1 MVHQSSSWP
10 SARKSLHQPLW
21 HQSQAEVEGY
31 RYLPAVTW
39 IGPGSHR
46 YFHILG
52 MDASFVQE
60 SWRSIVQSDWGNKIP
75 KVLKISGKSRNSQS
89 QGATLWLLM
98 WNMCQNQVL
107 SALSPAD
114 KWDSGGSTT
123 PLTVVKIRIKTKQKK
138 TPSHYIHLSVQNGKQ
153 PQSSVQPK
161 RWKMQLSW
169 PWVVGFF
176 HPFAVLSWGGIFVIP
191 AGEVSWARS
200 CGCCREQ
207 QSQTHHWCSST
218 KAPSLTEGT
227 NLALCILNKLLTLL
241 SMKKWLLKSLPPHT
255 NANDSRRTREC

>member
-1 MVHQSSSWP
+1 MSRCMLTHGPPKFFLTLSKEIPP
-10 SARKSLHQPLW
+10 STFVASEPAK
-21 HQSQAEVEGY
+21 VEGY

-39 IGPGSHR
+39 IGPGSRR

-107 SALSPAD
+107 SALSSAD

-123 PLTVVKIRIKTKQKK
+123 PLTVVKIRIKTKQNKK
-138 TPSHYIHLSVQNGKQ
+138 TLSLHPFISAKWKATPEFSAAKEMKDAVVLTLGGGFFPPFCCAILGRDFRHSRRRGLLGTELRLLPRAAEPNPPLVQLH
-153 PQSSVQPK
+153 QSSQP
-161 RWKMQLSW
+161 
-169 PWVVGFF
+169 
-176 HPFAVLSWGGIFVIP
+176 H
-191 AGEVSWARS
+191 
-200 CGCCREQ
+200 
-207 QSQTHHWCSST
+207 
-218 KAPSLTEGT
+218 
-227 NLALCILNKLLTLL
+227 
-241 SMKKWLLKSLPPHT
+241 
-255 NANDSRRTREC
+255 RRD